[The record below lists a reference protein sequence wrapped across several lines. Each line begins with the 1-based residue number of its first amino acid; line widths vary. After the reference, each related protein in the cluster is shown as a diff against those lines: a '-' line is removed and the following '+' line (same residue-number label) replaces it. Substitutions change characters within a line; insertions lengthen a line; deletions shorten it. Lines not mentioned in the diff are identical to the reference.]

1 MTAAPD
7 TRPSA
12 SRPTRRTALTFA
24 VGAVALLAALAI
36 VQTLAFTARS
46 VNADNVVTFG
56 SVKMQVLETT
66 DDGTG
71 REVDAPA
78 EETLAL
84 QSGEASRIVRI
95 RNTGAHPLYV
105 RVALTVTGT
114 SHSDAASPADDL
126 VRYASGDAAWVER
139 DGWRYFDRALAPGE
153 TTPPLITSLTVDT
166 AAANAR
172 FPHGSLALHID
183 ARGVQSEHNGTN
195 PLDAAG
201 WPEGGTS

>member
-56 SVKMQVLETT
+56 SVKMQVLETM

-71 REVDAPA
+71 REVDAPV

-139 DGWRYFDRALAPGE
+139 DGALAPGE